1 MNFFAFLKKFSTEED
16 CIKYY
21 ISIRY
26 PQGATCNHCGN
37 KTTYRRGGSK
47 NFDCKACNNTFSV
60 FKGTIF
66 EKSSTDLRKWFFAIH
81 LFLNGK
87 KGISA
92 LQLQREI
99 SVTYKCA
106 WRILHKIREAMGK
119 DNNDDDDFTGLMQG
133 ITEADETYVGG
144 KEENKH
150 KHKKFTLVKSIV
162 FGIINRDTQ
171 KAKAFVVESAKY
183 YDLAEHIMKN
193 VEMGSTL
200 ITDEHSSYRTLKT
213 YYKHKTICHSVKEYV
228 AKGDIHTN
236 SIESF
241 WSTLK
246 RGIYG
251 IYHHVSKKHLQNYVN
266 EFCFRYNNRENAMS
280 FDLVLQNSIG

>member
-1 MNFFAFLKKFSTEED
+1 
-16 CIKYY
+16 
-21 ISIRY
+21 
-26 PQGATCNHCGN
+26 
-37 KTTYRRGGSK
+37 
-47 NFDCKACNNTFSV
+47 
-60 FKGTIF
+60 
-66 EKSSTDLRKWFFAIH
+66 

-99 SVTYKCA
+99 SVTYKTA

-119 DNNDDDDFTGLMQG
+119 DNDDDDDFTGLMQG

-150 KHKKFTLVKSIV
+150 KHKKFTSVKSIV
-162 FGIINRDTQ
+162 FGMINRDTQ
-171 KAKAFVVESAKY
+171 KAKAFLVESAKY
-183 YDLAEHIMKN
+183 HDLAEHIIKN

-200 ITDEHSSYRTLKT
+200 ITDEHSSYRALKT
-213 YYKHKTICHSVKEYV
+213 YYKHKTICHSAKEYV
-228 AKGDIHTN
+228 RSDIHTN

-266 EFCFRYNNRENAMS
+266 ELCFRYNNRENTMS
-280 FDLVLQNSIG
+280 FVFGTTSTRVFWIVAIFIFVFTFFSWLSCTKINFLKSYGKTLLNEKTPSSSIRFLKVSIYFYMLYIIAITMFLNVKHYFLFWGEIKFDFFA